1 MASDEESSG
10 SAFARA
16 AAAHWR
22 AEGSRFTYVR
32 RLICETVEGFKVAF
46 TPEDLL
52 ERVRQKDGQI
62 ALSSVYRSLSQLT
75 EAGLLVATSGRGG
88 TRHYSRAD
96 PAGTSTSHVACLDCG
111 KIIPVENP
119 CLGLREAEAARR
131 QGFRPQ
137 RTTLRY
143 EASCDTYHRTGS
155 CDQGNAGNS
164 EPKEEG

>member
-1 MASDEESSG
+1 M
-10 SAFARA
+10 
-16 AAAHWR
+16 
-22 AEGSRFTYVR
+22 
-32 RLICETVEGFKVAF
+32 EGFKVASRRK
-46 TPEDLL
+46 TSSSG
-52 ERVRQKDGQI
+52 VRQKDGQI
-62 ALSSVYRSLSQLT
+62 ALSSVYRSLS
-75 EAGLLVATSGRGG
+75 ATDRSRGSWSPRAARGG

-111 KIIPVENP
+111 KIIPRGKP
-119 CLGLREAEAARR
+119 LACGLREAEAARR